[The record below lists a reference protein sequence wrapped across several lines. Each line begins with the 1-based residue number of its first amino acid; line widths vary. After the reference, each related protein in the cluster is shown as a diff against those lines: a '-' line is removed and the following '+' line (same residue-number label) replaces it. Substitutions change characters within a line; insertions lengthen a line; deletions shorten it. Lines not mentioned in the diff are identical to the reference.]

1 VRRYTIEV
9 DGRPFVVDVEDE
21 AADRFY
27 VEVDGQAF
35 DVTLG
40 SAQELTSGEPTPRI
54 VPVARPPAAAGRAA
68 PPGLPRQAA
77 PPAPG
82 GGTTLGAPMPGV
94 ILRLQVVAGARV
106 ERGQDLAVL
115 EAMKM
120 ENVIRAPHAG
130 LIAEVCVQP
139 GDKVGHGQPIV
150 RFAAEG

>member
-40 SAQELTSGEPTPRI
+40 SAQELTSGEPAPRI
-54 VPVARPPAAAGRAA
+54 VPVARPAPVAAGA
-68 PPGLPRQAA
+68 PPSA
-77 PPAPG
+77 PSRPPPSAGG